1 MQIWKQTRKDISA
14 RLIQLNGLSPETMKG
29 MASLGGA
36 GGPV

>member
-29 MASLGGA
+29 MASLGSA
-36 GGPV
+36 SGPV